1 MREVD
6 DQVVCLLFDPGD
18 HHQRFAKVGLGVAR
32 RMGQG
37 HEHLLP
43 AQPLRAH
50 VGFDNRVAAR
60 EAILRASA
68 LADPR
73 GRVPLL
79 LRPGLILAED
89 LIDDPREGVQLRTPG
104 RLSPAIPGRP
114 AVAQHLAHRLA
125 GQPEA
130 ARRRALAQ
138 PVGGE
143 LLIGP

>member
-1 MREVD
+1 MRLELAEDLRPLARAVPEDPRHRQLRVVVDDAPRHAAEVVERGVVPGAERLRRLGRKRLHKPVVAVREVD

-60 EAILRASA
+60 EAILRA
-68 LADPR
+68 
-73 GRVPLL
+73 
-79 LRPGLILAED
+79 
-89 LIDDPREGVQLRTPG
+89 
-104 RLSPAIPGRP
+104 
-114 AVAQHLAHRLA
+114 
-125 GQPEA
+125 
-130 ARRRALAQ
+130 
-138 PVGGE
+138 
-143 LLIGP
+143 